1 MALINGSLQ
10 IGGTALSASQAA
22 LSVTGNNIS
31 NSATEGYSRQ
41 VPLLTPTQS
50 YEVLP
55 GKYTGTG
62 VAVYDIKRITDEA
75 INSRLRN
82 ASGDSASYLI
92 QQQTMG
98 RVESAFNELT
108 EDDVSSRMNNFFASW
123 SQLQIQPQD
132 IASRNVVLQNADS
145 ITNVIRELR
154 SNLKNIHD
162 DLNSQV
168 KSSVKQADV
177 LAKEIA
183 SINGDIVATEAGRT
197 GSAAALRDQRD
208 DMLRQLNELVNI
220 STQEQAGGS
229 VTVYIGNEPLIQ
241 FTDCRGLSYR
251 DVSNDSGE
259 KVTEV
264 VFGTNSGLAELSS
277 GRISGLISARDD
289 MVDSVIS
296 DMDSWSQ
303 SLIYE
308 VNKLHSVGSSM
319 EDVTSFV
326 SDYNVEDPGL
336 SLASS
341 STNGLNWDVTNG
353 VFNVHIFDSSGDII
367 TTEQVKVNINAPTN
381 DTLNSVAAKLDAI
394 DGLTSYVDGAG
405 YLHIDSSSAGDSFAF
420 SAVKDSQGMVD
431 FGSTTNF
438 LAVMGINSFFSGDD
452 ASDISLK
459 DDFYNHPEKLVA
471 GDWALGLTGDGSIAS
486 QIAALA
492 TEGVSSL
499 NGISIPENFSSMV
512 AEIASN
518 TRRVEDNYS
527 AAEAVLE
534 TLKLEQQG
542 ISGVS
547 VDEEAMNMIIFQ
559 RAYQGAAKYIGVID
573 QLLDEVIGL
582 IR

>member
-10 IGGTALSASQAA
+10 IGGTALAASQAA
-22 LSVTGNNIS
+22 LSVTGNNIA

-41 VPLLTPTQS
+41 VPHLTPTQY

-55 GKYTGTG
+55 GQYTGTG
-62 VAVYDIKRITDEA
+62 VSIYDIQRVTDEA
-75 INSRLRN
+75 INARLRN
-82 ASGDSASYLI
+82 ATGDSASYLI
-92 QQQTMG
+92 QQQTMS

-108 EDDVSSRMNNFFASW
+108 EDDISSRLNNFFAAW

-132 IASRNVVLQNADS
+132 VASRNVVLQNADS
-145 ITNVIRELR
+145 ISNVIHELR
-154 SNLKNIHD
+154 YNLKNIHD

-168 KSSVKQADV
+168 KSSVAQADT

-183 SINGDIVATEAGRT
+183 AINGDIVATEAGRA
-197 GSAAALRDQRD
+197 GSASALRDQRD

-220 STQEQAGGS
+220 STQEQPGGS
-229 VTVYIGNEPLIQ
+229 VTVYVGNEPLVQ

-251 DVSNDSGE
+251 DVTNENGE

-264 VFGTNSGLAELSS
+264 VFENNQGLADLST
-277 GRISGLISARDD
+277 GRISGLITARDEL
-289 MVDSVIS
+289 VDSVIA

-319 EDVTSFV
+319 EKVTSV
-326 SDYNVEDPGL
+326 KSDYNVENANG
-336 SLASS
+336 SLADASS
-341 STNGLNWDVTNG
+341 NGLNWDVTNG
-353 VFNVHIFDSSGDII
+353 IFNVTIFDSTGDVI
-367 TTEQVKVNINAPTN
+367 TEQQIKVDVNAPAN
-381 DTLNSVAAKLDAI
+381 DTLNSVVAKLDAI
-394 DGLTSYVDGAG
+394 NGLDASVDGAG
-405 YLHIDSSSAGDSFAF
+405 YLTISTSSSGDSFAF
-420 SAVKDSQGMVD
+420 SAKTTDDGMVD
-431 FGSTTNF
+431 FDSTSNF
-438 LAVMGINSFFSGDD
+438 LAVMGINTFFSGSS
-452 ASDISLK
+452 ANDIALK
-459 DDFYNHPEKLVA
+459 EDMYNHPEKIVA
-471 GDWALGLTGDGSIAS
+471 GDYALGKTGDGSIAS
-486 QIAALA
+486 QIASLA

-499 NGISIPENFSSMV
+499 NGISLPDNFTSMV

-542 ISGVS
+542 VSGVS
-547 VDEEAMNMIIFQ
+547 VDEEAMNMIIYQ
-559 RAYQGAAKYIGVID
+559 RAYQGAANYIGVID